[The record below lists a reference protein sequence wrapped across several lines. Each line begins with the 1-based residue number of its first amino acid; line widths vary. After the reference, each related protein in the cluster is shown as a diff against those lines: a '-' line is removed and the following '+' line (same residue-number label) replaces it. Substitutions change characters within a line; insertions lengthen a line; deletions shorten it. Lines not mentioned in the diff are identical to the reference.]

1 MSLSKLTKDMA
12 VIQKLDDE
20 PNDVGGLTAAQ
31 LKGKFDEAGEAVKEF
46 LNETL
51 LPELDSPQAAGNLG
65 AVLSG
70 EEMTVQ
76 QALETL
82 HRATI
87 QSGNVPVGGGA
98 GDVLQKSSDELYDLE
113 WRPLLTTVSF
123 SAQDWVLQE
132 IEEETSA
139 QDDQEAE
146 TEEDAE
152 DDQDVEAEENAAD
165 SQETEAEDDDSGD
178 RVPLYQLTISSQ
190 VHHRRNGA
198 FGCTLRHLVDG
209 VLKSNTWAVLGTQVV
224 YEEETGD
231 VTLLSPDAYD
241 GTALFYGG
249 QEPV

>member
-1 MSLSKLTKDMA
+1 LSLSKLTKDMA

-31 LKGKFDEAGEAVKEF
+31 LKGKFDEAGEAVKAF

-82 HRATI
+82 HRSTI

-113 WRPLLTTVSF
+113 WRPLFTSVSF
-123 SAQDWVLQE
+123 SQEDWQ
-132 IEEETSA
+132 A
-139 QDDQEAE
+139 G
-146 TEEDAE
+146 TEDG
-152 DDQDVEAEENAAD
+152 AA
-165 SQETEAEDDDSGD
+165 
-178 RVPLYQLTISSQ
+178 LYQLTISGQ

-198 FGCTLRHLVDG
+198 FGCTLRHRVDG
-209 VLKSNTWAVLGTQVV
+209 VLKSNTWAILGTQVV
-224 YEEETGD
+224 YQEETGD
-231 VTLLSPDAYD
+231 VTLLSPDAYG

-249 QEPV
+249 QEPA

>member
-1 MSLSKLTKDMA
+1 MSLSKLTKDLA

-31 LKGKFDEAGEAVKEF
+31 LKGKFDEAGEAIKEF
-46 LNETL
+46 LNESL
-51 LPELDSPQAAGNLG
+51 LPELDSPQAADNLG

-82 HRATI
+82 HSASL
-87 QSGNVPVGGGA
+87 QSGNVPVGGSA
-98 GDVLQKSSDELYDLE
+98 GDVLQKKSDQLYDLE
-113 WRPLLTTVSF
+113 WRPLFTTVPF

-132 IEEETSA
+132 VQEESGAE
-139 QDDQEAE
+139 DGEEAK
-146 TEEDAE
+146 TEEDADGQE
-152 DDQDVEAEENAAD
+152 VEENTQD
-165 SQETEAEDDDSGD
+165 SQETEAEDDGGGDSA
-178 RVPLYQLTISSQ
+178 PLYQLTLSSEAHQ
-190 VHHRRNGA
+190 RRSGA

-209 VLKSNTWAVLGTQVV
+209 VLTTDTWAVLGTQVV
-224 YEEETGD
+224 YDQGTGT

-249 QEPV
+249 QEPT